1 MADLICEYGL
11 DGNGIGV
18 RIIDTLFLVFFFSF
32 LFCLFLF
39 LFEISLFLLDAS

>member
-18 RIIDTLFLVFFFSF
+18 RIIDTLFFFVY
-32 LFCLFLF
+32 FCFVYLLF

>member
-1 MADLICEYGL
+1 MADLICKYGL

-18 RIIDTLFLVFFFSF
+18 RIIDTLFFWFFF
-32 LFCLFLF
+32 LFRLFLF